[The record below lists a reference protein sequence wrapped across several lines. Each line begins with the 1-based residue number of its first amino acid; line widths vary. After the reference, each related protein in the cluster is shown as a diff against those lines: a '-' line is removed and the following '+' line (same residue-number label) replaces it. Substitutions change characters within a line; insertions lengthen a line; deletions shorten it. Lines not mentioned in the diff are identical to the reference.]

1 MLDSVEYQ
9 QYSTINFNVGILSL
23 MASMVSLQNTDFVW
37 RLFGKS
43 AHLHY
48 KFAYR
53 NRVKDLVDEVSIKI
67 LKEAWAVH
75 RKSTCRLDIHQG
87 LSSLSH

>member
-1 MLDSVEYQ
+1 MKILG
-9 QYSTINFNVGILSL
+9 IVGSCRKDG
-23 MASMVSLQNTDFVW
+23 VSGVHRLVTTVLQNTDFVW

-53 NRVKDLVDEVSIKI
+53 NRVKDLVDEVSVKI
-67 LKEAWAVH
+67 LKEA
-75 RKSTCRLDIHQG
+75 
-87 LSSLSH
+87 